1 VEAVDEF
8 EAERDQERDEEEQ
21 ERQVVRDL
29 RAGRIDVGIDAVG
42 NEQQDGRNDAT
53 ENNAGYR
60 VDGAAGSGP
69 LRAGSIEPGNAMSV
83 MGLLVAQSPTLR
95 TVCDS
100 PMKTL
105 RRSPPARAEQSGDG
119 SDNEDQSD
127 ERKPDQK
134 RTEQQQAAGRDEH
147 GDHQQQQ
154 RAAERADAR
163 DKDAMRPAHLD
174 I

>member
-1 VEAVDEF
+1 MLYATNNRTAATMPPKIMPVIGLMAP
-8 EAERDQERDEEEQ
+8 
-21 ERQVVRDL
+21 L
-29 RAGRIDVGIDAVG
+29 R
-42 NEQQDGRNDAT
+42 
-53 ENNAGYR
+53 
-60 VDGAAGSGP
+60 SGP

-100 PMKTL
+100 PMKAL

-119 SDNEDQSD
+119 SDNEDQRD

-154 RAAERADAR
+154 YAAERADAR
-163 DKDAMRPAHLD
+163 DIDAMRPARLD
-174 I
+174 V